1 MILIKGL
8 QVNSCYMLAD
18 LKRLTTDK
26 SYYDFEAGCKLDYTA
41 TRECVFEMFN
51 EGGSRSDIFYFQ

>member
-1 MILIKGL
+1 
-8 QVNSCYMLAD
+8 MLAD

-41 TRECVFEMFN
+41 TRECVFEN
-51 EGGSRSDIFYFQ
+51 V